1 MKEDDVITLIRDM
14 FSSVS
19 GDVKL
24 SIGDDG
30 SVVEVPK
37 GMELVTVLDTI
48 SLGTHYLHETTSDSI
63 GHKIVAVNL
72 SDIAAMGA
80 QPKWAHLSLSIPE
93 AEKGW
98 IEKFVHGFSA
108 LASKH
113 GLIIIGGDTIKGPE
127 MVTLSIQG
135 IVNKSK
141 YITRKNANIGD
152 LIYVTGY
159 LGSASYGLQM
169 LKSRRN
175 EPKSCIKDFDF
186 PEPRVDEG
194 IFLSDYA
201 SAMIDIS
208 DGFQTDLS
216 KLTKAS
222 NLGFNVNIDQLPI
235 RMEML
240 EQIDFDDVISMA
252 LFGGDDYELCFTIP
266 EVMKDEFE
274 QKWHKNFKTKLSHVG
289 MIVKSFGRYKYNGK
303 EYVVENKN
311 FEHF

>member
-19 GDVKL
+19 NEVKL

-48 SLGTHYLHETTSDSI
+48 SVGTHYLPETTSDSI
-63 GHKIVAVNL
+63 GHKIIAVNL

-98 IEKFVHGFSA
+98 IEKFVYGFSA

-113 GLIIIGGDTIKGPE
+113 GLTIIGGDTIKGPE
-127 MVTLSIQG
+127 MITLSIQG
-135 IVNKSK
+135 IVDKNR
-141 YITRKNANIGD
+141 YVTRKNANIGD

-159 LGSASYGLQM
+159 LGSASFGLQI
-169 LKSRRN
+169 LKSGRD
-175 EPKSCIKDFDF
+175 EPSSCIKDFDF
-186 PEPRVDEG
+186 PEPRVNEG
-194 IFLSDYA
+194 IFLAEYA
-201 SAMIDIS
+201 SSMIDIS

-222 NLGFNVNIDQLPI
+222 KLGFSVNIDQLPI
-235 RMEML
+235 RREML
-240 EQIDFDDVISMA
+240 EHIDFHDAISMA

-266 EVMKDEFE
+266 NLMKDEFE
-274 QKWHKNFKTKLSHVG
+274 QKWHANFKTELSHVG
-289 MIVKSFGRYKYNGK
+289 MIIKSSDRYKYNGQD
-303 EYVVENKN
+303 YVVENKN